1 MACALLERLRNPAR
15 HGANVKRIDI
25 MQAHEE
31 DFSKTNP
38 APAPSGIDKVRD
50 DDAPTCAQAAE
61 LEQLAERVSAARS
74 VY

>member
-1 MACALLERLRNPAR
+1 
-15 HGANVKRIDI
+15 

-38 APAPSGIDKVRD
+38 APAPSGIDMVRD
-50 DDAPTCAQAAE
+50 DDEPTCAQAAE
-61 LEQLAERVSAARS
+61 LEQLADRISAARS